1 MKKLSLVNNNI
12 VLIGPMGSGKTS
24 IGRELSKL
32 TNLKFIDIDDEIEKS
47 TGVDIQTIFAHE
59 NEEGFRLREAN
70 ALEKVS
76 SINNSVISTGG
87 GIVINE
93 KNRKIIQ
100 SLGLVIY
107 LQTNVENILKRISK
121 DKTRPLI
128 DVEDKKNAIEKIIS
142 DRKSYYEE
150 ICILKIKTNNL
161 SKNEVV
167 NKILIE
173 YENYK
178 KN

>member
-1 MKKLSLVNNNI
+1 M
-12 VLIGPMGSGKTS
+12 
-24 IGRELSKL
+24 
-32 TNLKFIDIDDEIEKS
+32 
-47 TGVDIQTIFAHE
+47 
-59 NEEGFRLREAN
+59 
-70 ALEKVS
+70 
-76 SINNSVISTGG
+76 
-87 GIVINE
+87 
-93 KNRKIIQ
+93 
-100 SLGLVIY
+100 IY

-150 ICILKIKTNNL
+150 ICILKIKTNNV

>member
-1 MKKLSLVNNNI
+1 
-12 VLIGPMGSGKTS
+12 
-24 IGRELSKL
+24 
-32 TNLKFIDIDDEIEKS
+32 
-47 TGVDIQTIFAHE
+47 
-59 NEEGFRLREAN
+59 
-70 ALEKVS
+70 
-76 SINNSVISTGG
+76 
-87 GIVINE
+87 
-93 KNRKIIQ
+93 
-100 SLGLVIY
+100 VIY

-150 ICILKIKTNNL
+150 ICILKIKTNNV

>member
-1 MKKLSLVNNNI
+1 M
-12 VLIGPMGSGKTS
+12 
-24 IGRELSKL
+24 
-32 TNLKFIDIDDEIEKS
+32 
-47 TGVDIQTIFAHE
+47 
-59 NEEGFRLREAN
+59 
-70 ALEKVS
+70 
-76 SINNSVISTGG
+76 
-87 GIVINE
+87 
-93 KNRKIIQ
+93 
-100 SLGLVIY
+100 IY

-150 ICILKIKTNNL
+150 LCILKVKTNNV

>member
-1 MKKLSLVNNNI
+1 M
-12 VLIGPMGSGKTS
+12 
-24 IGRELSKL
+24 
-32 TNLKFIDIDDEIEKS
+32 
-47 TGVDIQTIFAHE
+47 
-59 NEEGFRLREAN
+59 
-70 ALEKVS
+70 
-76 SINNSVISTGG
+76 
-87 GIVINE
+87 
-93 KNRKIIQ
+93 
-100 SLGLVIY
+100 IY
-107 LQTNVENILKRISK
+107 LQTNVENILRRISK

-150 ICILKIKTNNL
+150 ICILKIKTNNV